1 MSNSYMRQY
10 IKILTRVCVC
20 VCVCVTEVGCSWGR
34 TRLVTHDLRTSY
46 FNLLNLE
53 LCEECSRT
61 SGPESSRAAGECNH
75 GAAIEADTIGEQKL
89 KQTQSGSSSRSRCNR
104 GAAAEADAKGELL
117 T

>member
-1 MSNSYMRQY
+1 M
-10 IKILTRVCVC
+10 
-20 VCVCVTEVGCSWGR
+20 
-34 TRLVTHDLRTSY
+34 THDLRTSY

-89 KQTQSGSSSRSRCNR
+89 KQTQSG
-104 GAAAEADAKGELL
+104 AAAEADAIGEQQLKQMQKGSYSRRRMGGK
-117 T
+117 